1 MSAKDVDM
9 SRQMAHVRIH
19 AERVTGQLKSFR
31 ILNSVISISQVD
43 ITDDIII
50 VAFGIVNLRPSVV
63 NE

>member
-9 SRQMAHVRIH
+9 FRQMAHVRIH

-43 ITDDIII
+43 ITNGMMI
-50 VAFGIVNLRPSVV
+50 VALV
-63 NE
+63 